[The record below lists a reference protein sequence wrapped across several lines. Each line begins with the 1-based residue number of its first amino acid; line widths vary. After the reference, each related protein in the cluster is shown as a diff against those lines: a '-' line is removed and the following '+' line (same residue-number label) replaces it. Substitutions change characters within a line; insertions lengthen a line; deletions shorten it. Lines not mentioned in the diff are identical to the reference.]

1 MRAGA
6 ALLRGA
12 GDDAPARFW
21 QLNQFQ
27 PVGWI
32 NAAMR
37 EGPWKLVRPHLAQP
51 PKSDADKRVMERYVE
66 LDIKYKYHPDEV
78 TELMSEPDPE
88 LITPPP
94 ADLELYN
101 IDNDPLEK
109 NNMASSE
116 PERSGRM
123 LGALETWFEGVEA
136 ERRRIQPDGSILEIV
151 DE

>member
-1 MRAGA
+1 
-6 ALLRGA
+6 
-12 GDDAPARFW
+12 
-21 QLNQFQ
+21 
-27 PVGWI
+27 
-32 NAAMR
+32 
-37 EGPWKLVRPHLAQP
+37 
-51 PKSDADKRVMERYVE
+51 MERYVE